1 MEEKTLETTKETKKV
16 NKTKIIIAAAAVFVV
31 AVIGVVVAI
40 VAGNQD
46 SIVGKWAFVN
56 CEETD
61 GEFYETAEER
71 KEETI
76 AEIEFYKDGDFEA
89 VIGEKY
95 YDYYDTNPFS
105 DGWNYREETIRG
117 EYEIEDDE
125 LILFYGYD
133 DELRFEFEK
142 KGKKLYLE
150 DDRRTDYLYEK
161 K

>member
-31 AVIGVVVAI
+31 AVVGVVVAI

-56 CEETD
+56 CEETN
-61 GEFYETAEER
+61 GEYYDSPEER
-71 KEETI
+71 KAETI
-76 AEIEFYKDGDFEA
+76 VEIEFYKDGDFEA
-89 VIGEKY
+89 VLGEKKY
-95 YDYYDTNPFS
+95 T
-105 DGWNYREETIRG
+105 GYRTWDKYTYSEETIRG